1 MTPFWISAF
10 LDLEGRR
17 FTEGCAFWSA
27 VTGYDVSPLR
37 GPELEFATLVPPTG
51 DDFLR
56 LQRRLQGPSRVH
68 LDLHVADPQAAADRA
83 VLLGATIVVRHRFGY
98 VVLTSP
104 AGITFCFVTHPAA
117 TRPPTATWPG
127 GPASRVDQVAI
138 DAPPSAHDVERD
150 FWAALTGWDLT
161 PASVPEMT
169 RLRGPST
176 QPIQFLVHRLDDE
189 GPAGLHLDLATT
201 DVAAEVERHVALGAT
216 VRRPGDVWVV
226 LTDPTGLVYCVTP
239 RDPGT

>member
-17 FTEGCAFWSA
+17 FTAGAAFWAA

-37 GPELEFATLVPPTG
+37 GPEQEFATLVPPAG

-56 LQRRLQGPSRVH
+56 LQRRLQGPSRLH
-68 LDLHVADPQAAADRA
+68 LDLHVTDPQAAADRA
-83 VLLGATIVVRHRFGY
+83 ALLGARIVERHRFGY
-98 VVLTSP
+98 VVMASP
-104 AGITFCFVTHPAA
+104 AGITFCFVTHPSA
-117 TRPPTATWPG
+117 TRPATATWPG
-127 GPASRVDQVAI
+127 GLASRVDQVAI
-138 DAPPSAHDVERD
+138 DLPPSLHDADRD
-150 FWAALTGWDLT
+150 FWAQLTGWSLT
-161 PASVPEMT
+161 SATHPEMT

-189 GPAGLHLDLATT
+189 GPAGLHLDLAAS
-201 DVAAEVERHVALGAT
+201 DVAAEVERHLALGAT
-216 VRRPGDVWVV
+216 VRREGEGWVV
-226 LTDPTGLVYCVTP
+226 LTDPTGLGYCVTP